1 MSDQDVCRGCR
12 RSFLVS
18 EDKNVLIDLMIAD
31 AHAQSAPAAASS
43 PFGGDLM
50 AFLPMIAIFV
60 VFYFLLIRPQQKK
73 AKEARAMLDALQKG
87 DEIVTAGGVLGK
99 ISKLGDQYLTVEI
112 ASGTEIMVQR
122 GAVAQLLPKGTIKA
136 L

>member
-1 MSDQDVCRGCR
+1 
-12 RSFLVS
+12 
-18 EDKNVLIDLMIAD
+18 VLIDLVIAD
-31 AHAQSAPAAASS
+31 AHAQSAPAASS

-112 ASGTEIMVQR
+112 ASGIEIMVQR